1 MKPFKS
7 LLQFISFEKLKDQK
21 EFRKSE
27 RYDVNEKIKVTGWLN
42 KGSKVTALKIM
53 NISLYGIGCLEIED
67 IGIQIND
74 MLDLFIDLENTKI
87 ELKVRVVFK
96 EEDRLGLDIFTELDS
111 DHMGYLQ
118 LLVPVCVGHTLKEI
132 DVDKS
137 DKEYVKHTF
146 AGVGDSS
153 LTFWTYN
160 GNLKETSDIQM
171 YEFCMEDFIMKIE
184 NHQFMYTFIDE
195 SKVIGEGEDIDLEK
209 ESKKIFEI
217 ITLSANDNF
226 PEELKIY
233 LLETI
238 K

>member
-7 LLQFISFEKLKDQK
+7 LLQFISFDKLKDQK

-27 RYDVNEKIKVTGWLN
+27 RYDVHEKIKVSGWLN

-53 NISLYGIGCLEIED
+53 NISLYGIGCLELED
-67 IGIQIND
+67 IGIKKDD

-96 EEDRLGLDIFTELDS
+96 EEKRLGLDIFTELDS

-118 LLVPVCVGHTLKEI
+118 LLVPICVGHTLKETDI
-132 DVDKS
+132 DKS
-137 DKEYVKHTF
+137 DNEYVKHTYSG
-146 AGVGDSS
+146 AGDSS
-153 LTFWTYN
+153 LTFWTHK

-195 SKVIGEGEDIDLEK
+195 SKVIGVGEDLNLEA

-217 ITLSANDNF
+217 ITLSTNENF
-226 PEELKIY
+226 PNELKNY